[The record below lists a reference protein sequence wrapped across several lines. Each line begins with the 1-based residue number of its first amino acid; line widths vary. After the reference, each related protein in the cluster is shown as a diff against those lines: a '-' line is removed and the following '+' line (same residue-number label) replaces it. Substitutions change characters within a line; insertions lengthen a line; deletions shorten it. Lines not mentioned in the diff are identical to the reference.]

1 MNTSIFFIRSL
12 LGSEIYDE
20 PGTMDDWMRLYAM
33 LRKALLE
40 FGGHQKGR
48 HEGTEAKISRT
59 ELVPMMTDKLRP
71 RQQKSVAQRHG
82 IRRLVD
88 WTFLEIRAIF

>member
-1 MNTSIFFIRSL
+1 MDAHPPVMTRQAIMNTSIFFIRSL

-40 FGGHQKGR
+40 FGGQ
-48 HEGTEAKISRT
+48 
-59 ELVPMMTDKLRP
+59 
-71 RQQKSVAQRHG
+71 
-82 IRRLVD
+82 
-88 WTFLEIRAIF
+88 